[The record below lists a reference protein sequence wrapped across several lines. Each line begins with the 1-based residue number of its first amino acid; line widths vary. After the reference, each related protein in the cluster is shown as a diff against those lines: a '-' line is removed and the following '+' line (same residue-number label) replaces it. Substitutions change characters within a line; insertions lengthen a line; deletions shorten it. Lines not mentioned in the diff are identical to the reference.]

1 MGKLFDIVKNEV
13 RMNPDILAVPAF
25 NILWDRDI
33 SKNKTTAKKE
43 LSYVVFLSDFKS
55 PYRDLPLREKANII
69 RADIFGK
76 RSEWKPDELVQEA
89 ILKYK
94 ELQKTP
100 TMYLYEAAVEAE
112 EKIAD
117 YFRTV
122 DFNVVDDIGKAA
134 KDLAS
139 SMVTIGNIHK
149 SLASLKQQVETEISD
164 TNARGNTE
172 IYYYEN
178 PESVQKLK
186 GK

>member
-13 RMNPDILAVPAF
+13 RLNPDIIAVPAF
-25 NILWDRDI
+25 NVLWERDT
-33 SKNKTTAKKE
+33 SRNKTTAKKE
-43 LSYVVFLSDFKS
+43 LSYIVFLSDFKS
-55 PYRDLPLREKANII
+55 PYRDLPPKEKVSII

-76 RSEWKPDELVQEA
+76 RSDWKPDELVQEA
-89 ILKYK
+89 IDKYRQ
-94 ELQKTP
+94 LQKTP
-100 TMYLYEAAVEAE
+100 TMYLLESAE
-112 EKIAD
+112 EAVDKLAN

-122 DFNVVDDIGKAA
+122 DFEGADDIGKAA

-139 SMVTIGNIHK
+139 SVVTVGNIRK
-149 SLASLKQQVETEISD
+149 SLSSLKQQVETEISD